1 MYALFYVLFI
11 TLAMHMAATAMRFT
25 ATLDA
30 IASGASA
37 FWVGAMLAC
46 ISLGPMLFAVS
57 AGRWLDRSGPSSPLL
72 TARIGMILAG
82 LSVILL
88 PAKTYGMVSLFAAAL
103 LTGFSFM
110 LTNVVIQRLTGDVST
125 PKNRR
130 FAFTALSLTT
140 ASSNLAAPVIAG
152 YVIEQVSYAA
162 VYSAAVV
169 LPIVLS
175 LAMLTPG
182 MRSVLA
188 AAKARKPKDA
198 VKKGKAKDAV
208 KKGKAKD
215 FFLDPPMRAVLIA
228 SVMISIA
235 WEVGNLLIPIYA
247 DSVGLTPSEIGW
259 VLGSFATA
267 TFVVRFLTPFLLKV
281 ILEWHMI
288 VMSLLLAAVALGM
301 MPFMS
306 SPYALMGA
314 AFILGLGLGASLPN
328 MMSLV
333 YLFAPPDR
341 IGEALGLRIMC
352 LNGGKSAFP
361 ILAGMLGTYI
371 GAGATLWVLALFTT
385 GGFAYALASARTVL
399 TRMRALRAEKDETEN

>member
-175 LAMLTPG
+175 VAMLTPG
-182 MRSVLA
+182 MRSVLV
-188 AAKARKPKDA
+188 AAKARKP
-198 VKKGKAKDAV
+198 KDAV

-399 TRMRALRAEKDETEN
+399 TRMRALRTEKDETEN

>member
-1 MYALFYVLFI
+1 MRALFNVLLI
-11 TLAMHMAATAMRFT
+11 TLAMHLAATAMRFT

-37 FWVGAMLAC
+37 FWVGAMLSC
-46 ISLGPMLFAVS
+46 ISLGPMFFAVS
-57 AGRWLDRSGPSSPLL
+57 AGRWLDRSGPTSPLL

-82 LSVILL
+82 LSVIAL
-88 PAKTYGMVSLFAAAL
+88 PAKTYGMASLFAAAL
-103 LTGFSFM
+103 LTGFAFM

-140 ASSNLAAPVIAG
+140 ASSNLAAPVVAG
-152 YVIEQVSYAA
+152 YVIEHVSYAA

-169 LPIVLS
+169 MPILLS

-182 MRSVLA
+182 MKAVLGS
-188 AAKARKPKDA
+188 AKSRKPKETT
-198 VKKGKAKDAV
+198 

-228 SVMISIA
+228 SVMISVA

-247 DSVGLTPSEIGW
+247 NSVGLTPSQIGW

-288 VMSLLLAAVALGM
+288 VMSLLLAAVALSV
-301 MPFMS
+301 MPLTT
-306 SPYALMGA
+306 SPYALMAA
-314 AFILGLGLGASLPN
+314 AFVLGLGLGASLPN

-361 ILAGMLGTYI
+361 VLAGLLGTYI
-371 GAGATLWVLALFTT
+371 GAGATLWVLALFTA
-385 GGFAYALASARTVL
+385 GGFGYALASARTVL
-399 TRMRALRAEKDETEN
+399 TCMRTLRADKDKD

>member
-1 MYALFYVLFI
+1 MRALFNVLLI
-11 TLAMHMAATAMRFT
+11 TLAMHLAATAMRFT
-25 ATLDA
+25 ATLD
-30 IASGASA
+30 GASA

-46 ISLGPMLFAVS
+46 ISLGPMFFAVS
-57 AGRWLDRSGPSSPLL
+57 AGRWLDRSGPTSPLL

-82 LSVILL
+82 LSVIAL
-88 PAKTYGMVSLFAAAL
+88 PAKTYGMASLFAAAL
-103 LTGFSFM
+103 LTGFAFM

-125 PKNRR
+125 PKTRR

-140 ASSNLAAPVIAG
+140 ASSNLAAPVVAG
-152 YVIEQVSYAA
+152 YVIEHVSYAA

-169 LPIVLS
+169 MPILLS

-182 MRSVLA
+182 MKAVLGST
-188 AAKARKPKDA
+188 KSRQPKETT
-198 VKKGKAKDAV
+198 

-228 SVMISIA
+228 SVMISVA

-247 DSVGLTPSEIGW
+247 DSVGLTPSQIGW

-288 VMSLLLAAVALGM
+288 VMSLLLAAVALSV
-301 MPFMS
+301 MPLTT
-306 SPYALMGA
+306 SPNALMAA
-314 AFILGLGLGASLPN
+314 AFVLGLGLGASLPN

-361 ILAGMLGTYI
+361 VLAGLLGTYI
-371 GAGATLWVLALFTT
+371 GAGATLWVLALFTA
-385 GGFAYALASARTVL
+385 GGFGYALASARTVL
-399 TRMRALRAEKDETEN
+399 TRMRTLRADKDKD